1 MKKALIFIAC
11 LTFGFVYA
19 QDYSQIITSHLN
31 ENRAQLGLQPQDIEN
46 LEVNSHSYSKS
57 LSLENVYATQLI
69 NGIPV
74 VNSLSSFAVK
84 NGSVQYAKVAFVA
97 NANQKVNTTTPSISA
112 SQAIANASTALGIT
126 SPSGLQIIETVS
138 SNSFIF
144 NDGSISQENIP
155 VKLVYEL
162 NDDNTIKLAWDLSI
176 YYLDG
181 SHYYS
186 VRVDATSGNILS
198 KNDWVVSCTFGERPH
213 GHVNKKLFS
222 GESVLFETTSTSANM
237 TVDAAGGSVY
247 RVFPVPIESPNH
259 GIDQLVNDPADLI
272 ASPFG
277 WHDTDGVAGPEFT
290 ITRGNNVVA
299 RDDIDANNTGGLS
312 PDGGASLTFN
322 FPYQFDTAPVN
333 MLDAATTNLFYWNN
347 IMHDV
352 WYQYGFDEASG
363 NFQDNNYGN
372 GGNGNDF
379 VDAQAQDGGGTNNAN
394 FSTPPD
400 GGNGRM
406 QMYLWS
412 PSGPAGEPLTINNGP
427 LMGDYF
433 GVAATFGA
441 PLPEDVP
448 ITSDL
453 ALVLDDNAGVSVD
466 ELDACDMI
474 TNGSD
479 LDGKIVVIRRGE
491 CEFGFKMLAAENEGA
506 VAVIMVNN
514 VPDAPIAMGPGDVGD
529 QVTIPGIMVSQ
540 ADGDAI
546 IAALQNGDTVNASL
560 LNAGPYFIDGDL
572 DNGIIAHEY
581 GHGISNRLT
590 GGPNAAGCLG
600 NDEQMGEGWSDWFG
614 LMLTMQA
621 TDTRNDINGIGTYAT
636 GQPTDGGGIREAP
649 YSTDFSINDYTYD
662 DIKGNVSV
670 PHGVGFVWATML
682 WEMTWDLVDEYG
694 FDADLYNGTGGN
706 NIAMQL
712 VIDGLKLQG
721 CSPGY
726 IDGRDAILEADM
738 IANGGA
744 NECLIWEA
752 FARRGLGFSATQGSS
767 NNLFDGNEAFD
778 LPNNCEL
785 SSGDRGSIDNI
796 IIFPNPSNGQ
806 VNIRAVQNGGVAVAT
821 VYDINGRKML
831 VQDIDLSNTAT
842 LNATSLTIGVYIL
855 TINGD
860 NYTHTAKL
868 IIE

>member
-1 MKKALIFIAC
+1 MKKALLLIAC
-11 LTFGFVYA
+11 LTFGFIQA
-19 QDYSQIITSHLN
+19 QDYSQIIKSYLGV
-31 ENRAQLGLQPQDIEN
+31 NRSQLGLQPQDIEN
-46 LEVNSHSYSKS
+46 LNVNSHSFSKS
-57 LSLENVYATQLI
+57 LSAENVYVTQLI

-74 VNSLSSFAVK
+74 VNSISSFVIK
-84 NGSVQYAKVAFVA
+84 GGEVNYAKVGFVV
-97 NANQKVNTTTPSISA
+97 NANQKVNTTTASISA
-112 SQAIANASTALGIT
+112 SQAINSAASILGVS
-126 SPSGLQIIETVS
+126 SPSGLQVLETVS

-144 NDGSISQENIP
+144 NNGSISQDNIP

-162 NDDNTIKLAWDLSI
+162 NENNTLRLAWDLSI

-186 VRVDATSGNILS
+186 VRVDAISGDIIS

-213 GHVNKKLFS
+213 DHVKKQSFL
-222 GESVLFETTSTSANM
+222 GESVLFESNAMEVTSA
-237 TVDAAGGSVY
+237 GGAVY
-247 RVFPVPIESPNH
+247 RVFPLPTESPNH
-259 GIDQLVNDPADLI
+259 GTDQLVSDPANAV

-277 WHDTDGVAGPEFT
+277 WHDNDGVAGAEFT
-290 ITRGNNVVA
+290 ITRGNNVIA
-299 RDDIDANNTGGLS
+299 RDDIDGNNTGGLS
-312 PDGGASLTFN
+312 PDGGATLTFD

-400 GGNGRM
+400 GNNGRM
-406 QMYLWS
+406 QMFLWS
-412 PSGPAGEPLTINNGP
+412 PAGPAGDPLTINNGP
-427 LMGDYF
+427 LMGDYT
-433 GVAATFGA
+433 GVPATFGA
-441 PLPEDVP
+441 PLPEDIA
-448 ITSDL
+448 ITTDL
-453 ALVLDDNAGVSVD
+453 ALVVDDNAGASVD
-466 ELDACDMI
+466 ENDACDMI
-474 TNGSD
+474 TNGTD

-491 CEFGFKMLAAENEGA
+491 CEFGFKILAAENEGA

-514 VPDAPIAMGPGDVGD
+514 VPDAPIAMGPGDFGD

-546 IAALQNGDTVNASL
+546 IAALLNGDTVNGSL
-560 LNAGPYFIDGDL
+560 INAGPYNIDGDL

-590 GGPNAAGCLG
+590 GGPSAAGCLG
-600 NDEQMGEGWSDWFG
+600 NEEQMGEGWSDWFG
-614 LMLTMQA
+614 LMLTMQS
-621 TDTRNDINGIGTYAT
+621 TDTRTDINGIGTYAT
-636 GQPTDGGGIREAP
+636 GEPTDGGGIREAP

-694 FDADLYNGTGGN
+694 FDADFYNGTGGN

-721 CSPGY
+721 CNPGY
-726 IDGRDAILEADM
+726 IDGRDAILEADL

-744 NECLIWEA
+744 NQCLIWGA
-752 FARRGLGFSATQGSS
+752 FARRGLGVSASQGSS
-767 NNLFDGNEAFD
+767 NNLFDGTEAYD
-778 LPNNCEL
+778 EPTTPNCLLAN
-785 SSGDRGSIDNI
+785 GDRGSIDDNI

-806 VNIRAVQNGGVAVAT
+806 VNIRAVQNGGAAVAT
-821 VYDINGRKML
+821 IYDINGRKMIT
-831 VQDIDLSNTAT
+831 QDIDLTSTAT
-842 LNATSLTIGVYIL
+842 LNASSLSTGVYIL
-855 TINGD
+855 TINGSD
-860 NYTHTAKL
+860 YTHTTKL